1 MNRFAIKLEYAGLF
15 PNFSQL
21 SIGIKLYRTKQ
32 WGIFSIKYSSLT
44 NKGFYPKR
52 CPLKCEE
59 SRTKPTVRRKAN
71 YAFSLTVGEG
81 VSPWG

>member
-1 MNRFAIKLEYAGLF
+1 LNRFAIKLEYADLY
-15 PNFSQL
+15 PSFSQL

-32 WGIFSIKYSSLT
+32 WGILLIKHSSLT

-59 SRTKPTVRRKAN
+59 SRTNPL
-71 YAFSLTVGEG
+71 AFSLIVGEG